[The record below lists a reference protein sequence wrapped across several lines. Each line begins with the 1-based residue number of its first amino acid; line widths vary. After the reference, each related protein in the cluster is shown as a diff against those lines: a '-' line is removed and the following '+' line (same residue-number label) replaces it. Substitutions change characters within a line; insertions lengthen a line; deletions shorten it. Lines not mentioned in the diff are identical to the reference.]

1 MDALERLAK
10 AVPAHVREVCATI
23 TAAGFQAVTVGG
35 AVRDALLGR
44 TPSDWDV
51 ATSARPE
58 QVLLLFRHTIPTGLQ
73 HGTVTVVTGRGEA
86 THVEVTTF
94 RGEGAYSDSRRPDHV
109 VFGVPLVEDLARRDL
124 TVNAIA
130 FDPAK
135 RELIDPF
142 SGQQD
147 LEHRRLRA
155 VGNAVDRFTEDGLRV
170 MRAVRFA
177 AKLQFELDPDTEA
190 GIAPALP
197 SLAKVARERVCDE
210 LLKMIDAAEPS
221 RGFSIARRTGIVKSV
236 LPDLDAA
243 ISDERDWLAAIDRAQ
258 VEVRLAALLA
268 PLRST
273 TTPATNVC
281 PGTQKRVLLMLREL
295 KFSNVDSELAAQL
308 VAVAHC
314 PLPDARDHEALRN
327 EVAIRRLFRHIDR
340 DKRHR
345 VVPFWDA
352 ITPNEA
358 VVDLAVRVL
367 DAKPPLDVRDLAIA
381 GKDLMTAL
389 DLAPGP
395 AVGRI
400 LALLLDHVLEDPTRN
415 TRDALIARAR
425 QAELEHAHGDE

>member
-1 MDALERLAK
+1 MDAIERLAK

-44 TPSDWDV
+44 HPSDWDV

-73 HGTVTVVTGRGEA
+73 HGTVTVVTGRGEH

-94 RGEGAYSDSRRPDHV
+94 RGEGAYSDARRPDHV

-130 FDPAK
+130 YDPAK

-142 SGQQD
+142 DGQHD
-147 LEHRRLRA
+147 LEAKRLRA
-155 VGNAVDRFTEDGLRV
+155 VGTAVDRFTEDGLRV

-210 LLKMIDAAEPS
+210 LLKMIDATEPS
-221 RGFSIARRTGIVKSV
+221 RGFSIARRTGIIKSV

-243 ISDERDWLAAIDRAQ
+243 ITDERDWLAAIDRAQ
-258 VEVRLAALLA
+258 IEVRLAAVLA

-273 TTPATNVC
+273 AAPATNVDAT
-281 PGTQKRVLLMLREL
+281 TQRRVLLILREL

-314 PLPDARDHEALRN
+314 PLPDARDHELLRN
-327 EVAIRRLFRHIDR
+327 EVAMRRLFRHIDR

-352 ITPNEA
+352 IAPNED

-381 GKDLMTAL
+381 GKELMTAL
-389 DLAPGP
+389 ELEPGP
-395 AVGRI
+395 VVGRI
-400 LALLLDHVLEDPTRN
+400 LASLLDEVLEDPARN

-425 QAELEHAHGDE
+425 QSELELAHDDD